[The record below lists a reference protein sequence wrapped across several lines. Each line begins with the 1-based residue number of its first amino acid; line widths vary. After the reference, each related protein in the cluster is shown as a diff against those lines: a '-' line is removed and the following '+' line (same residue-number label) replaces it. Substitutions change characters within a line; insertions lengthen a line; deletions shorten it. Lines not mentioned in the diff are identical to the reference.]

1 MRWSEIVDY
10 DELKK
15 TISVLKPNHQLFE
28 VRVLGSNKR
37 NVLSGYFTDADVLI
51 KAFDTVD
58 LRNTNVYIT
67 LNTLNDALYSRIQHD
82 RFVANTSTTSDP
94 EVSAYQWLFL
104 DFDPVRPANISS
116 SDEELMAA
124 GQLKDKVKGFLTEY
138 GFPDPVEALSGNG
151 YHLLY
156 RVDLQVNDENI
167 QLISDCLTT
176 LAALF
181 NTAEV
186 KVDTTNCNPS
196 RICKLHGTL
205 AQKGAST
212 DTRPHRMSRIL
223 SYPDDI
229 RPVPIELL
237 EALTD
242 ELPHEKQTTQMRPAS
257 RYSSAPIFDIKDFL
271 ARHNLTYKE
280 DIGRDCQIYLLDEC
294 PFDHNHRNGDSK
306 IFAYT
311 NGAIAFKCHHNS
323 CKGKKWQDVR
333 AKYEPEAYEW
343 QQDDERIENG
353 YAAHKALRNK
363 DEEEPEIPLPGDA
376 PQSKKK
382 STKKKEPRPLRKAV
396 DLMKEHFDPPRVII
410 GVGSDEPMLVEGTC
424 ILSAKPKLGKSWMSL
439 GMCLAVARGD
449 DFLGYKTEK
458 CSVLYLDLE
467 TSKQLQQA
475 RLKKAAAGR
484 EIPDNFYLDTEA
496 DTLDNGFIEQIEH
509 YLELDPQIGLVVID
523 VFQIIRS
530 KAINFKEQ
538 EYDHAYR
545 DITPLNR
552 LAQERHIA
560 IILVCHDRKMVDPD
574 DPFSNILGSTGLQ
587 GAATQMMVMFRKR
600 GKEPIHISI
609 KGKTIDALP
618 ELDVQLTQGIWSRVE
633 PASMRD
639 PELDELDDIY
649 RTSNIRKAVLTIAEH
664 HQEFKGRCSAIIESA
679 TNLGMDYFDTEV
691 TAKAV
696 GGFLHKHKSRFAKYD
711 GIGIDFI
718 ENGTASKLY
727 RIYKLPFITIH
738 DEEDIPFMN
747 WEDVS
752 NYADTDNPFL

>member
-28 VRVLGSNKR
+28 VRILGSNKR
-37 NVLSGYFTDADVLI
+37 NVLSGYFTNADVLI

-67 LNTLNDALYSRIQHD
+67 LNTLNDALYSRIQRD
-82 RFVANTSTTSDP
+82 KFVANTSTTSDP

-116 SDEELMAA
+116 SNEELTAA
-124 GQLKDKVKGFLTEY
+124 ALLTEKVKGFLTEY

-156 RVDLQVNDENI
+156 RVDLPVNDENI

-181 NTAEV
+181 NTTKV

-212 DTRPHRMSRIL
+212 ESRPHRMSRLL
-223 SYPDDI
+223 SYPENI
-229 RPVPIELL
+229 RPVPKELL
-237 EALTD
+237 EALTE
-242 ELPHEKQTTQMRPAS
+242 ELPHEKQTAQMRPAS
-257 RYSSAPIFDIKDFL
+257 RYSSAPVFDIKDFL
-271 ARHNLTYKE
+271 NRHNLTYKE

-333 AKYEPEAYEW
+333 AKFEPEAYEW
-343 QQDDERIENG
+343 QQDDGRIENG
-353 YAAHKALRNK
+353 YAAHKALRSQK
-363 DEEEPEIPLPGDA
+363 EEEPEIPLPGDV

-382 STKKKEPRPLRKAV
+382 STKKKGPRPLRRAV

-467 TSKQLQQA
+467 TSPQLQQA
-475 RLKKAAAGR
+475 RLKKAAEGR

-496 DTLDNGFIEQIEH
+496 DTLDNGFIQQIEH
-509 YLELDPQIGLVVID
+509 YLELDPKIGLVVID

-538 EYDHAYR
+538 EYEHAYR
-545 DITPLNR
+545 DITPLNQ
-552 LAQERHIA
+552 LAQNRHIA

-600 GKEPIHISI
+600 PRDPIHISI

-618 ELDVQLTQGIWSRVE
+618 ELDVQLTKGVWSRVE

-639 PELDELDDIY
+639 PELDELDNTY
-649 RTSNIRKAVLTIAEH
+649 QTSDIRKAVLTIAEH
-664 HQEFKGRCSAIIESA
+664 HSMFKGRCSAIIEAA
-679 TNLGMDYFDTEV
+679 TNLGMEYFDTNV
-691 TAKAV
+691 TPKMV
-696 GGFLHKHKSRFAKYD
+696 GAFLNKHKSRFAKYD
-711 GIGIDFI
+711 QIGIDI
-718 ENGTASKLY
+718 IKNGEAGKLY
-727 RIYKLPFITIH
+727 KIYSLGSGDID
-738 DEEDIPFMN
+738 DEIPIAGWEFYEDN
-747 WEDVS
+747 NND
-752 NYADTDNPFL
+752 DNPFYGK